1 MLSGVTHGGGPPVR
15 TKFTHMKYVNLTPH
29 VVNLND
35 GRSFPSEGSV
45 RIEQEHGEFVGDICK
60 APLGD
65 LTGLPEPKE
74 GVKYIVSMPVLMAAA
89 AKGMDRDDLVAPATN
104 HPECKRNEKGWILSV
119 PGFITL

>member
-1 MLSGVTHGGGPPVR
+1 MEYR
-15 TKFTHMKYVNLTPH
+15 NLTPH
-29 VVNLND
+29 EVNLND

-45 RIEQEHGEFVGDICK
+45 RIEQKHSEFVGDICK

-65 LTGLPEPKE
+65 LIGLPEPEE

-119 PGFITL
+119 PGFITF